1 MIEKIQILRGAERI
15 RLRPAVIF
23 GSTDIRGVQVM
34 IEMLLRIMAREGVD
48 GHSSRLTITQYP
60 DGSLELQDHGR
71 GFYLGETLDS
81 TLWQQIFCDLHPHS
95 PYAPREREL
104 PSLSEKGNLREGDRY
119 PADREDTFWLSAA
132 QCVCAYMDV
141 RVCRDGL
148 LRQLRFEKGEPVGGM
163 TWELWNGE
171 TGTTLR
177 FLPDPEI
184 FSQVVPEDAWL
195 RQQAQMLAES
205 CPAQQ
210 IRLRII

>member
-1 MIEKIQILRGAERI
+1 MVEKIQILRGAERI

-34 IEMLLRIMAREGVD
+34 IEMLLRIMAREGID

-71 GFYLGETLDS
+71 GFYLGETPDS

-95 PYAPREREL
+95 PYAPCEIEL
-104 PSLSEKGNLREGDRY
+104 PSLSEKGSLREGDRY

-148 LRQLRFEKGEPVGGM
+148 QRQLRFEKGEAVGSM
-163 TWELWNGE
+163 TRKPWDGKP
-171 TGTTLR
+171 GTAIR

-184 FSQVVPEDAWL
+184 FSHVVPEEDWL
-195 RQQAQMLAES
+195 RQQAQTLAES
-205 CPAQQ
+205 CPALQV
-210 IRLRII
+210 RLRIL